1 PIEIYAFTNTVVWLE
16 YESIQADIF
25 DHIFAVVEE
34 FGLRIHQTPMQKMV
48 ARKGELSF
56 YDIFTLARAE
66 ASR

>member
-1 PIEIYAFTNTVVWLE
+1 YNTRFVPPTLIETILQSPQVDNEHKVQL
-16 YESIQADIF
+16 
-25 DHIFAVVEE
+25 
-34 FGLRIHQTPMQKMV
+34 QKMV